1 MKLDD
6 AQISLSSV
14 ATQGTQKHFE
24 ILTEVLAAFEASL
37 QEVALE
43 LKKKTAQHNRT
54 AYTLFFI

>member
-24 ILTEVLAAFEASL
+24 ILIEVLAAFEASL

-54 AYTLFFI
+54 A